1 MESIRTHRAAAALA
15 LVAMLLL
22 ALLPAIGR
30 IALAQAGG
38 AHAAHVMHHDGA
50 EPDAP
55 RMAED
60 CNYCTIQS
68 GADAPS
74 LAATHFEALHAADP
88 AVAHG
93 RTHAPQAALAEIGRA
108 SCRERV

>member
-1 MESIRTHRAAAALA
+1 
-15 LVAMLLL
+15 MLLL

-74 LAATHFEALHAADP
+74 LAATHFDALHAADP

-93 RTHAPQAALAEIGRA
+93 RTHAPQAAFAGLGSRGPPIA
-108 SCRERV
+108 RVA